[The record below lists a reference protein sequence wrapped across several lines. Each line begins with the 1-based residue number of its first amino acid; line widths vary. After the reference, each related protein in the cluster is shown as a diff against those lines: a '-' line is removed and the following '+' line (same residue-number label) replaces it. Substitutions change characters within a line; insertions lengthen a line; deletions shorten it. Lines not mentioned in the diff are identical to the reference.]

1 MWDNLPL
8 FPTQAS
14 KLAPHVDAIFFFLVI
29 VTLAFSALIAFLVIF
44 FAIKYRKEKHP
55 HAEQIEGNIPLELTW
70 TLIPLG
76 ISMVMFV
83 WGAGI
88 YFIESRPPKDAMEVY
103 VVGKQWM
110 WKTQHVEGVREINQL
125 HIPVDRDVKLI
136 MTSQDVIHD
145 FFVPAFRI
153 KADVI
158 PGRYTVTWFHATKPG
173 TYHIFCAQYCGT
185 EHSNMIGQVIVMDQG
200 EYQAWLSGGGAEG
213 SLSGTGQ
220 KLFQQ
225 YGCAT
230 CHRSDVQGRGPNLTG
245 VFGKPVLLDDGRTVI
260 ADENYIRESI
270 LNPGA
275 KVVSGFKPIM
285 PTFQGQLSEEQLM
298 ALVEYVKSLAGPNPN
313 SAPVTNRPV
322 VPNNATAQ

>member
-1 MWDNLPL
+1 
-8 FPTQAS
+8 
-14 KLAPHVDAIFFFLVI
+14 
-29 VTLAFSALIAFLVIF
+29 
-44 FAIKYRKEKHP
+44 
-55 HAEQIEGNIPLELTW
+55 
-70 TLIPLG
+70 
-76 ISMVMFV
+76 MVMFV

-103 VVGKQWM
+103 AVGKQWM
-110 WKTQHVEGVREINQL
+110 WKFQHVEGVREINQL
-125 HIPVDRDVKLI
+125 HIPVGRDVKVI

-158 PGRYTVTWFHATKPG
+158 PGRYTVTWFHPTKTG
-173 TYHIFCAQYCGT
+173 SYHLFCAQYCGT

-260 ADENYIRESI
+260 ADENYIRESV